1 MKTHATDP
9 WVVLSIARWLPV
21 PAPEEEG
28 GVTARAQGPPQG
40 GGMRPLL
47 AQLLLHSA
55 CDVWRRTTSPRL
67 PLARSADE
75 ALGHGRTAA
84 EAQEGRGAM
93 AARGQACRREL
104 PPEKTTIVEGQDA
117 DRRGTDPHAP
127 CDFLGETFRPRQ
139 SKHGQ
144 GPDCMHCSPAVADRA
159 GQAIRAERR
168 HGQLPLRR
176 AKSLAERSRM
186 FTPQI
191 RGWLQEYGRYDRAA
205 RSPSMRPLA
214 RSRARWASRK
224 SKKRRGPVRRA
235 TPWIARISRRDPGLF
250 AHGQMGV
257 RRGSTAGAV

>member
-1 MKTHATDP
+1 VKPHATAP
-9 WVVLSIARWLPV
+9 WGVLSSARWWPV
-21 PAPEEEG
+21 PAPEEAG
-28 GVTARAQGPPQG
+28 GVTARAQGTPPG
-40 GGMRPLL
+40 GGMRPLRAPL
-47 AQLLLHSA
+47 WRHSA
-55 CDVWRRTTSPRL
+55 CDVWRRHTSPRR
-67 PLARSADE
+67 PLARDADE
-75 ALGHGRTAA
+75 AIGPGRTAA
-84 EAQEGRGAM
+84 EAQEVRGAL
-93 AARGQACRREL
+93 AARRQACRREL

-117 DRRGTDPHAP
+117 ARRGTDPHAP

-144 GPDCMHCSPAVADRA
+144 GPSCLPCSPAVADRA
-159 GQAIRAERR
+159 GQARRAERR

-191 RGWLQEYGRYDRAA
+191 RGWLPEYGRYDRAA
-205 RSPSMRPLA
+205 RSPSRRPLA